1 MIHSGRRVTCL
12 LGTFGATLV
21 LVVCTLVVA
30 WTDQLWRLDQIAYD
44 GFLRSWVREPAPE
57 ITVVAIDEASLREIG
72 RWPWP
77 RRVHAALIERL
88 TIAGAAVIGVDVAFA
103 EPAADD
109 PGGDAALARA
119 IEMSGRVALP
129 VIPSRL
135 DPAGQVIELLP
146 MLDLP
151 TAAASLGHT
160 EVVADADGVVR
171 RHYLGAG
178 LGVPYW
184 PSLALATLQVA
195 RGKRT
200 APWISARGMPEQPP
214 DTPYAWI
221 RGNEVL
227 LPYAGPPRTFPRLS
241 AADVLSGETA
251 PAQIKGQ
258 MVLVGMTAPGLV
270 DGLITPLSNRPMAG
284 VEFHANVLNALL
296 RDEMIEAA
304 GLPWRLAVAALLT
317 TAACVACVTSP
328 RWSLPAIAFL
338 AVTTLLLS
346 FLLLR
351 FGEVWLPPAATFC
364 GIVLAYPIWSWQQL
378 RRTAGAL
385 ERELGAL
392 SRGLSVEP
400 DTGAPSTKLALDFI
414 SCLLPVR
421 GGTLWD
427 PARRLRLS
435 WDRPPPPTNRAPVAR
450 VLLETELADGI
461 WRAEFLW
468 LGAASPTPG
477 EQRLL
482 ETFAQR
488 LAGLTSAPPT
498 ASGRRR
504 LRRGAPIELATAR
517 LHALRHFIVDSLT
530 DMPEGVL
537 IADSSGWILLA
548 NRQVARLVWNG
559 AAGADPV
566 ELGHAD
572 LLDLLS
578 ALTLRSGES
587 WPKALR
593 AALIHKTCL
602 RLAARNLAG
611 RELLVQMAPFGRDA
625 PIASG
630 VIVNIADIT
639 GLAEEDQRRVGRM
652 LFEAE
657 QRALVTLHSIADAV
671 IFVDPRGRIEYL
683 NRAAERLTGY
693 PVHEARGRPVG
704 LVVRAVDETSREP
717 VALPSAQ
724 ELEHDVPARLKSP
737 CVLISRWGQEAFI
750 KVSAAL
756 LDSHDGEV
764 MGTVLTLS
772 DITEARLLAA
782 RVTHQATHDALTG
795 VPNRV
800 LLEDRLRLAIARAR
814 RYGTRLTVLFVD
826 LDRFKTVNDGFGHNV
841 GDMLLVQVA
850 ERLRPRLRE
859 EDTLARLGGDEFVV
873 VAENVEPLSA
883 VDRLAAKLRDAFAEP
898 FVLEQEEIYV
908 SATVGTAVFPQDGE
922 DVASLLKSA
931 DQAMYRAKQV
941 VRGTARHRALPQG
954 AAARDQLAMDRDLR
968 RALDRGEFELWYQP
982 QLELCS
988 ERIVGVE
995 ALLRW
1000 RRAERG
1006 LALPDDFIGHAEQS
1020 GLILAID
1027 EWVLAEACAQS
1038 RRWQEDGVPDVRI
1051 AVNMSAR
1058 QFMRRDIG
1066 RVVESALRAS
1076 RVAPERLA
1084 LEITESTFVSDLPR
1098 ARANLAVLRLLGIGL
1113 AIDDFGTGYSSL
1125 GYLREFPVH
1134 LLKIDRSLVQDAEG
1148 GRGGVILKAVIE
1160 LAHGLRL
1167 RALAEGVE
1175 TRAQLEA
1182 MRRLGCDE
1190 LQGAVFASAC
1200 PADEMTAMLRR
1211 NAAALAATEEGLV

>member
-1 MIHSGRRVTCL
+1 MTGLGRRATRL
-12 LGTFGATLV
+12 LGTFGAASILV
-21 LVVCTLVVA
+21 FCTLLLA

-44 GFLRSWVREPAPE
+44 GFLRSWARQPAAAVT
-57 ITVVAIDEASLREIG
+57 IVAIDERSLREIG
-72 RWPWP
+72 PWPWP
-77 RRVHAALIERL
+77 RHVHAELIDRL
-88 TIAGAAVIGVDVAFA
+88 TLAGAAVIGLDVAFA
-103 EPAADD
+103 EPAVDNPA
-109 PGGDAALARA
+109 GDVALTRA
-119 IEMSGRVALP
+119 IETSGRVVLP

-146 MLDLP
+146 MPDLP

-171 RHYLGAG
+171 RHHLEAG

-184 PSLALATLQVA
+184 PSLALAMLQVA
-195 RGKRT
+195 RGKR
-200 APWISARGMPEQPP
+200 ASSWISASGMPDEAP
-214 DTPYAWI
+214 DTPYAWV
-221 RGNEVL
+221 RGEEVL
-227 LPYAGPPRTFPRLS
+227 VPYVGPPGAFRRLS
-241 AADVLSGETA
+241 AATVLSA
-251 PAQIKGQ
+251 AAPPAQLSDHL
-258 MVLVGMTAPGLV
+258 VLVGMTAAGLV
-270 DGLITPLSNRPMAG
+270 EGVMTPLASRRMAG

-296 RDEMIEAA
+296 REEMVRDA
-304 GLPWRLAVAALLT
+304 GLALRLLVAALLT
-317 TAACVACVTSP
+317 TAACIACMMSP
-328 RWSLPAIAFL
+328 RWSLPAIAGL
-338 AVTTLLLS
+338 ALATLLLS

-351 FGEVWLPPAATFC
+351 LGQIWLPPAATLC
-364 GIVLAYPIWSWQQL
+364 GVVLAYPIWSWQQL
-378 RRTAGAL
+378 RRTAGDL

-400 DTGAPSTKLALDFI
+400 ETGAPSTKLALDFI

-421 GGTLWD
+421 GGSLWD

-435 WDRPPPPTNRAPVAR
+435 WDRPPATDHAVEAR
-450 VLLETELADGI
+450 VLLETELADGM
-461 WRAEFLW
+461 WRVEFLW
-468 LGAASPTPG
+468 LGAVPPTPG
-477 EQRLL
+477 ERLLL

-488 LAGLTSAPPT
+488 LAGLASAPP
-498 ASGRRR
+498 AGGRRR

-548 NRQVARLVWNG
+548 NRQVAKLVWSG
-559 AAGADPV
+559 VADDGRL
-566 ELGHAD
+566 ELGRAD
-572 LLDLLS
+572 LLDVLS
-578 ALTLRSGES
+578 TLSLKSGES

-593 AALIHKTCL
+593 GALIHKTCL
-602 RLAARNLAG
+602 RLAARNAAG
-611 RELLVQMAPFGRDA
+611 RDLLVQMAPFGRDA

-704 LVVRAVDETSREP
+704 HVVRAVDESSREP
-717 VALPSAQ
+717 VALPSPQ
-724 ELEHDVPARLKSP
+724 ELEHDVPARLKQP
-737 CVLISRWGQEAFI
+737 CVLVSRWGQEAFI

-764 MGTVLTLS
+764 MGTVVTLS

-795 VPNRV
+795 MPNRV

-814 RYGTRLTVLFVD
+814 RYRSRLAVLFID

-841 GDMLLVQVA
+841 GDQLLVQVV
-850 ERLRPRLRE
+850 ERLRARLRE

-873 VAENVEPLSA
+873 VAENVEPLPA
-883 VDRLAAKLRDAFAEP
+883 VDRLAAKLRAAFALP
-898 FVLEQEEIYV
+898 FVLEQEEVYL
-908 SATVGTAVFPQDGE
+908 SATVGIALFPQDGQ
-922 DVASLLKSA
+922 DVDGLLKSA
-931 DQAMYRAKQV
+931 DQAMYRAKEAI
-941 VRGTARHRALPQG
+941 RGNTHHLALPQRTR
-954 AAARDQLAMDRDLR
+954 ARDQLAMDRDLR
-968 RALDRGEFELWYQP
+968 RALERGEFELWYQP
-982 QLELCS
+982 QLELES

-995 ALLRW
+995 ALVRW
-1000 RRAERG
+1000 RHAERG
-1006 LALPDDFIGHAEQS
+1006 LCLPDGFIGHAEQS

-1027 EWVLAEACAQS
+1027 EWVLAEACAQA
-1038 RRWQEDGVPDVRI
+1038 RRWQEGGLPGLRI

-1066 RVVESALRAS
+1066 RVVENALQAS

-1084 LEITESTFVSDLPR
+1084 IEITESTFVADLPR
-1098 ARANLAVLRLLGIGL
+1098 ARANLAVLRMLGIAL

-1125 GYLREFPVH
+1125 SYLSEFPIH
-1134 LLKIDRSLVQDAEG
+1134 LLKIDRSLVQDADG
-1148 GRGGVILKAVIE
+1148 ARGGVILKAVVE

-1190 LQGAVFASAC
+1190 LQGRVFASAC
-1200 PADEMTAMLRR
+1200 PEDEITLMLQR
-1211 NAAALAATEEGLV
+1211 NAAALAAIEA